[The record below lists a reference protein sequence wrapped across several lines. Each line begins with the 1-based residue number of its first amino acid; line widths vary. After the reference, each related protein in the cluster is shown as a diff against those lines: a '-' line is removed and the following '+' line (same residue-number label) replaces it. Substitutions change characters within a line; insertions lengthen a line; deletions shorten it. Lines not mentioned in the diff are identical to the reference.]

1 MWGHWLR
8 DKKINVIVQTGL
20 ERHPDLPDVP
30 TILELGKSPEDK
42 ETIAFFAASGA
53 IGRSVVAP
61 PDTPAEA
68 LDALRTAF
76 AATMKDEQFLTEA
89 KQANVDIDPLPGDDL
104 EKIAE
109 RIVNIGPG
117 ERERVRSTPTR

>member
-1 MWGHWLR
+1 
-8 DKKINVIVQTGL
+8 
-20 ERHPDLPDVP
+20 LPDVP